1 MNVNCWVPTEVQGV
15 CGCLW
20 NVAVAEGRGR
30 NHRDLNPGLL
40 ALPSHCPQSCG
51 VHRGGSAGSG
61 WERSLCLYLTKIAK
75 FDLARALGDE
85 AWCYSWLVPEPA
97 AGMSGA
103 ALDEGAGAGRELL

>member
-1 MNVNCWVPTEVQGV
+1 MWLPVERCCCRGKGQKPQGSDPWAP
-15 CGCLW
+15 CSAFPLPPELW
-20 NVAVAEGRGR
+20 SA
-30 NHRDLNPGLL
+30 
-40 ALPSHCPQSCG
+40 Q
-51 VHRGGSAGSG
+51 GGSAGSG

>member
-51 VHRGGSAGSG
+51 VHRGGVLGQAGRGPSV
-61 WERSLCLYLTKIAK
+61 LTKIAK
-75 FDLARALGDE
+75 FDLAQALGDE